1 MQTSHRYGPIRVE
14 DVQADDVIR
23 FENLPPNVPGQGFL
37 TLACRD
43 RFRRFVEQLDL
54 RATGFF

>member
-1 MQTSHRYGPIRVE
+1 ME

-23 FENLPPNVPGQGFL
+23 FENLPPNVPAKDFWSL
-37 TLACRD
+37 LAVAD
-43 RFRRFVEQLDL
+43 SAGSFEQLDL